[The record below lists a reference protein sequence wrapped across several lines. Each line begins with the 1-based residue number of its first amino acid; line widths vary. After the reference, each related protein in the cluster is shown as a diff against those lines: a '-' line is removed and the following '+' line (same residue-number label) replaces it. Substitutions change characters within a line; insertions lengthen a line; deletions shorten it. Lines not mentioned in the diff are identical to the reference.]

1 MKKSI
6 SFIMTKICVIGLG
19 YVGLPVALGI
29 SSKFETLG
37 FDISKKRINELNVKF
52 DSNKEYS
59 KSDFANKKII
69 FSNKKK
75 YLKDSNVYII
85 CVPTP
90 IKKNKLPDL
99 SYIKKSI
106 SMLSN
111 YLNSKDIVILESTVY
126 PGVTEYF
133 AKFLELKTGL
143 KNNKDF
149 YMCYSPERINPGD
162 KTKKIKNIDKIFAI
176 KTDNKIILSKIK
188 KIYKLISKKLIFSN
202 KIKEAETAKA
212 IENTQRDLNIAF
224 FNEILIL
231 SRKINMNFNEII
243 KLAATKWNFIK
254 FQPGLVGGHCLPVDP
269 YYLSYIASKNNFRTN
284 TLLSGRSTNNYM
296 KNYVISEILKYIKEN
311 NLKNNSKILI
321 LGISYKYGVSDLR
334 NSLGLE
340 IFNKIKKK
348 YKNTNYYDPFVN
360 IKNKYTNI
368 KNLKNFKLL
377 IFLSSGK
384 KYKPVFKRATKN
396 NLLILDP
403 FKYFSL
409 MCNFYKFN

>member
-1 MKKSI
+1 MV
-6 SFIMTKICVIGLG
+6 KICVLGLG

-37 FDISKKRINELNVKF
+37 FDISKKRIKELSSKF
-52 DSNKEYS
+52 DSNREYS
-59 KSDFANKKII
+59 SNDFNRKKLT
-69 FSNKKK
+69 FSNKTKD
-75 YLKDSNVYII
+75 LRDSNIYII

-90 IKKNKLPDL
+90 IKKNNLPDL
-99 SYIKKSI
+99 SYIKESI
-106 SMLSN
+106 SIISAYIKSN
-111 YLNSKDIVILESTVY
+111 DIIILESTVY
-126 PGVTEYF
+126 PGVTEHF

-162 KTKKIKNIDKIFAI
+162 KTKKIKNINKIFAVNTND
-176 KTDNKIILSKIK
+176 KKILSKVK
-188 KIYKLISKKLIFSN
+188 KVYKLISKEIVFSK

-212 IENTQRDLNIAF
+212 IENTQRDLNIAL

-231 SRKINMNFNEII
+231 SQKMNLNFNEII

-269 YYLSYIASKNNFRTN
+269 YYLSFIARKNKFRTN
-284 TLLSGRSTNNYM
+284 TLLSGRSTNNNM
-296 KNYVISEILKYIKEN
+296 KNYVVNEISKCIK
-311 NLKNNSKILI
+311 KNKLSNKIKILI

-334 NSLGLE
+334 NSLGLK

-348 YKNTNYYDPFVN
+348 YKNTFFYDPFVN
-360 IKNKYTNI
+360 IKDKFTNI
-368 KNLKNFKLL
+368 KKLKNFKLI

-384 KYKPVFKRATKN
+384 KYKPIFKKGIEN
-396 NLLILDP
+396 NILILDP
-403 FKYFSL
+403 FNYFS
-409 MCNFYKFN
+409 

>member
-1 MKKSI
+1 ML
-6 SFIMTKICVIGLG
+6 KICVLGLG

-37 FDISKKRINELNVKF
+37 FDISKKRIKELSAKF
-52 DSNKEYS
+52 DSNREYS
-59 KSDFANKKII
+59 RNDFNHKKIT
-69 FSNKKK
+69 FSNKTKD
-75 YLKDSNVYII
+75 LRDSNIYII

-90 IKKNKLPDL
+90 IKRNNLPDL
-99 SYIKKSI
+99 SYIKESI
-106 SMLSN
+106 SIISA
-111 YLNSKDIVILESTVY
+111 YIKSKDIIILESTVY
-126 PGVTEYF
+126 PGVTEHF

-162 KTKKIKNIDKIFAI
+162 KTKKIKNINKIFAVN
-176 KTDNKIILSKIK
+176 TNDK
-188 KIYKLISKKLIFSN
+188 KILLKVKKVYKLISKEIVFSK

-212 IENTQRDLNIAF
+212 IENTQRDLNIAL

-231 SRKINMNFNEII
+231 SQKMNLNFNEII

-269 YYLSYIASKNNFRTN
+269 YYLSYIARKNKFRTN
-284 TLLSGRSTNNYM
+284 TLLSGRSTNNNM
-296 KNYVISEILKYIKEN
+296 KDYVVNEILKCIKKNKLN
-311 NLKNNSKILI
+311 NKIKILI

-334 NSLGLE
+334 NSLGLK

-348 YKNTNYYDPFVN
+348 YKNTFFYDPFVN
-360 IKNKYTNI
+360 IKDKFTNI
-368 KNLKNFKLL
+368 KKLKNFKLI

-384 KYKPVFKRATKN
+384 KYKPIFKKGIEN
-396 NLLILDP
+396 NILILDP
-403 FKYFSL
+403 FNYFS
-409 MCNFYKFN
+409 

>member
-1 MKKSI
+1 ML
-6 SFIMTKICVIGLG
+6 KICVLGLG

-37 FDISKKRINELNVKF
+37 FDISKKRIKELSAKF
-52 DSNKEYS
+52 DSNREYS
-59 KSDFANKKII
+59 RNDFNHKKIT
-69 FSNKKK
+69 FSNKTKD
-75 YLKDSNVYII
+75 LRDSNIYII

-90 IKKNKLPDL
+90 IKRNNLPDL
-99 SYIKKSI
+99 SYIKESI
-106 SMLSN
+106 SIISA
-111 YLNSKDIVILESTVY
+111 YIKSKDIIILESTVY
-126 PGVTEYF
+126 PGVTEHF

-162 KTKKIKNIDKIFAI
+162 KTKKIKNINKIFAVN
-176 KTDNKIILSKIK
+176 TNDK
-188 KIYKLISKKLIFSN
+188 KILLKVKKVYKLISKEIVFSK

-212 IENTQRDLNIAF
+212 IENTQRDLNIAL

-231 SRKINMNFNEII
+231 SQKMNLNFNEII

-269 YYLSYIASKNNFRTN
+269 YYLSYIARKNKFRTN
-284 TLLSGRSTNNYM
+284 TLLSGRSTNNNM
-296 KNYVISEILKYIKEN
+296 KDYVVNEILKCIKKNKLN
-311 NLKNNSKILI
+311 NKIKILI

-334 NSLGLE
+334 NSLGLK

-348 YKNTNYYDPFVN
+348 YKNTFFYDPFVN
-360 IKNKYTNI
+360 IKDKFTNI
-368 KNLKNFKLL
+368 KKIKNFKLI

-384 KYKPVFKRATKN
+384 KYKPIFKKGIEN
-396 NLLILDP
+396 NILILDP
-403 FKYFSL
+403 FNYFS
-409 MCNFYKFN
+409 